1 MKIKDIQL
9 KYDIDKQ
16 KKIVMNRLATIK
28 TNKTVSKKEEIESG
42 KIKKMNLDMRM
53 KAIKEISENIENICL

>member
-1 MKIKDIQL
+1 
-9 KYDIDKQ
+9 
-16 KKIVMNRLATIK
+16 MNSLATIK
-28 TNKTVSKKEEIESG
+28 TNRTVSKKKEEIESG

>member
-1 MKIKDIQL
+1 MKIKDIKL
-9 KYDIDKQ
+9 RYGDEKQ

-28 TNKTVSKKEEIESG
+28 MNRAVSKKEEIESG

-53 KAIKEISENIENICL
+53 KIIKEISENIENIFL